1 MRYDYMCECGY
12 IEEVE
17 HGMKETPKIK
27 CKKCKKK
34 MTKQITG
41 WSHVNMNNHPG
52 TRIEDAN

>member
-1 MRYDYMCECGY
+1 MRYDYVCECGY
-12 IEEVE
+12 VEEVE

-41 WSHVNMNNHPG
+41 WSVNMNNHPG
-52 TRIEDAN
+52 TRIEDA